1 MKFIRSGR
9 KHYLEF
15 LRNLTPQ
22 VLLLSFAL
30 TVGSRLNFGVF
41 DLSNWLPTAI
51 FFVLL
56 IAFLSAFY
64 ANCCQFV
71 AGVYGDFGR
80 WSDKI
85 GRAAASNGRAGRRRI
100 MFIICALWRYKKIVF
115 LEVIFIVFFIQIAFS
130 IVTVSAILAA
140 TRQLQLS

>member
-1 MKFIRSGR
+1 MKFMHSGR

-30 TVGSRLNFGVF
+30 TVGSRLNFGVI
-41 DLSNWLPTAI
+41 DLSNWLPTSI

-56 IAFLSAFY
+56 IAFFSAFF
-64 ANCCQFV
+64 ANSYQFV

-80 WSDKI
+80 WSDRI
-85 GRAAASNGRAGRRRI
+85 SSAAASNAKVGRERI
-100 MFIICALWRYKKIVF
+100 LFITTALWRSKKMVF
-115 LEVIFIVFFIQIAFS
+115 LEVVFILFFIQIAFS
-130 IVTVSAILAA
+130 VVTVSAMLAA
-140 TRQLQLS
+140 TRQFGLS